1 MASSSSISIFDN
13 YCFKSAFNEELY
25 NSIVKNKKVIA
36 ECCIDLDE
44 DEYPEVKEQIALRGW
59 RRLATPKQ
67 EISIDLI
74 HEFYANAIL
83 TEEEMEEAGGH
94 TFRSYVRGKV
104 GDFSPENL
112 RNIMRFRA
120 HVQGAATDFETRKEH
135 DQQLDQVQADLCI
148 PGATW
153 KLSTGQLRVPI
164 QLRRQEL
171 NPIARGWHE
180 FSIHSLIP
188 SSNRSEIPVIREI
201 PIHCIMRGEDVR
213 AEDIIADK
221 IVRMAQGIKE
231 KGKLGFPSTI
241 FKLCKEAGVPIR
253 EFRRTRKIQAEK
265 PITAKR
271 MESTRLPRPV
281 QQRQQENEDE
291 DEPMPQAE
299 EGNEKRAHDYDYHH
313 QPEYEHHQPNYEQP
327 HPEFEHHQEFN
338 EPPVQPP
345 PYHVPTYTDQHQ
357 KDLDSIETQ
366 LQNMMW
372 YQQQALENMSKNQA
386 EYMAELRDIKG
397 KHQELYES
405 NDRFYNQVRQEQ
417 KEMVQEIQQIKNYQV
432 NQTLVDS
439 TRHKAYMDEL
449 AAMKAKQ
456 EEFFSN
462 QVNQYNLIRQDH
474 KLLGKEIL
482 DVKKY
487 QMSAVTMGS
496 SGSGSSTQP
505 PPPPPYEADQALMKI
520 REQHATFTEICRQLK
535 DCTRNA
541 LGRESYMVWAHQL
554 ANPNLV
560 ELSSQKIVKQIY
572 DNIDRKRP
580 MFRGL
585 LKSDL

>member
-1 MASSSSISIFDN
+1 
-13 YCFKSAFNEELY
+13 
-25 NSIVKNKKVIA
+25 
-36 ECCIDLDE
+36 
-44 DEYPEVKEQIALRGW
+44 
-59 RRLATPKQ
+59 
-67 EISIDLI
+67 
-74 HEFYANAIL
+74 
-83 TEEEMEEAGGH
+83 
-94 TFRSYVRGKV
+94 
-104 GDFSPENL
+104 
-112 RNIMRFRA
+112 MRFRA
-120 HVQGAATDFETRKEH
+120 QVQGAVTDFETRKEH
-135 DQQLDQVQADLCI
+135 DQQLDQVLADLCI

-171 NPIARGWHE
+171 NPVARGWHE

-188 SSNRSEIPVIREI
+188 SSNRSEIPVIRAI
-201 PIHCIMRGEDVR
+201 LIHCIMRGEDVR
-213 AEDIIADK
+213 AEDIIAEK

-241 FKLCKEAGVPIR
+241 FKLCKEAG
-253 EFRRTRKIQAEK
+253 
-265 PITAKR
+265 
-271 MESTRLPRPV
+271 
-281 QQRQQENEDE
+281 
-291 DEPMPQAE
+291 PQP
-299 EGNEKRAHDYDYHH
+299 D
-313 QPEYEHHQPNYEQP
+313 
-327 HPEFEHHQEFN
+327 FEHHQEFN

-345 PYHVPTYTDQHQ
+345 LYHVPTYTDQHQ

-397 KHQELYES
+397 KQQELYEN

-417 KEMVQEIQQIKNYQV
+417 KEMVQEIQQIKNYHV

-462 QVNQYNLIRQDH
+462 Q
-474 KLLGKEIL
+474 
-482 DVKKY
+482 
-487 QMSAVTMGS
+487 
-496 SGSGSSTQP
+496 
-505 PPPPPYEADQALMKI
+505 
-520 REQHATFTEICRQLK
+520 
-535 DCTRNA
+535 
-541 LGRESYMVWAHQL
+541 
-554 ANPNLV
+554 
-560 ELSSQKIVKQIY
+560 KIVKQIY

-585 LKSDL
+585 LKSDLQPSDPSQPPSSSKDPKDPPSSSKDPKDPPK

>member
-1 MASSSSISIFDN
+1 
-13 YCFKSAFNEELY
+13 
-25 NSIVKNKKVIA
+25 
-36 ECCIDLDE
+36 
-44 DEYPEVKEQIALRGW
+44 
-59 RRLATPKQ
+59 
-67 EISIDLI
+67 
-74 HEFYANAIL
+74 
-83 TEEEMEEAGGH
+83 MEEAGGH
-94 TFRSYVRGKV
+94 IFRSYVRGKV
-104 GDFSPENL
+104 VDFSPENL
-112 RNIMRFRA
+112 RNVMRFRA
-120 HVQGAATDFETRKEH
+120 HVENAATDFETRKEH
-135 DQQLDQVQADLCI
+135 DQQLDQVLADICI
-148 PGATW
+148 PRATW

-171 NPIARGWHE
+171 NPVARGWHE

-188 SSNRSEIPVIREI
+188 SSSRSEIPVIRAI
-201 PIHCIMRGEDVR
+201 LIHCIMRGEDVR

-253 EFRRTRKIQAEK
+253 EFRMTRKIQAEK

-281 QQRQQENEDE
+281 QRRQQENEDE
-291 DEPMPQAE
+291 NEPMPQAE
-299 EGNEKRAHDYDYHH
+299 EGNEGQAHDYDYHH
-313 QPEYEHHQPNYEQP
+313 QPEYEHHQHDYEQP
-327 HPEFEHHQEFN
+327 QPEFEHYQEFN

-345 PYHVPTYTDQHQ
+345 PFHVPTYTDQHK
-357 KDLDSIETQ
+357 KDLDSIKTQ

-397 KHQELYES
+397 KQQELHEN

-456 EEFFSN
+456 DEFFSN
-462 QVNQYNLIRQDH
+462 
-474 KLLGKEIL
+474 
-482 DVKKY
+482 
-487 QMSAVTMGS
+487 
-496 SGSGSSTQP
+496 
-505 PPPPPYEADQALMKI
+505 
-520 REQHATFTEICRQLK
+520 
-535 DCTRNA
+535 
-541 LGRESYMVWAHQL
+541 
-554 ANPNLV
+554 
-560 ELSSQKIVKQIY
+560 
-572 DNIDRKRP
+572 
-580 MFRGL
+580 
-585 LKSDL
+585 

>member
-1 MASSSSISIFDN
+1 MASSSSVSVFDN
-13 YCFKSAFNEELY
+13 HRFKTAFNEELY
-25 NSIVKNKKVIA
+25 NSIVKIRKS
-36 ECCIDLDE
+36 L
-44 DEYPEVKEQIALRGW
+44 DEYPEIKEQLILRGW
-59 RRLATPKQ
+59 RRLAAPKQ

-74 HEFYANAIL
+74 HEFYANAIV
-83 TEEEMEEAGGH
+83 TEEEIEEAGGH
-94 TFRSYVRGKV
+94 TFKSFVRGV
-104 GDFSPENL
+104 PVDFSPENI
-112 RNIMRFRA
+112 RTVMRFRDQ
-120 HVQGAATDFETRKEH
+120 VQGATIDFETRKEH
-135 DQQLDQVQADLCI
+135 DQQLDQVLADLCM

-171 NPIARGWHE
+171 NPVARRWHE

-188 SSNRSEIPVIREI
+188 SSNRSKIPVIRAI
-201 PIHCIMRGEDVR
+201 LIHCIMRGEDVR
-213 AEDIIADK
+213 AEGIIADK

-253 EFRRTRKIQAEK
+253 DFRRTRKIQAEK
-265 PITAKR
+265 PITARR
-271 MESTRLPRPV
+271 MESTRLPIPIQR
-281 QQRQQENEDE
+281 RQQEDEKE

-299 EGNEKRAHDYDYHH
+299 EGNE
-313 QPEYEHHQPNYEQP
+313 EEN
-327 HPEFEHHQEFN
+327 
-338 EPPVQPP
+338 
-345 PYHVPTYTDQHQ
+345 HQ

-386 EYMAELRDIKG
+386 KYMAELRGIKG
-397 KHQELYES
+397 KQQELYEN

-417 KEMVQEIQQIKNYQV
+417 REMVQEIQQIKNYQV

-439 TRHKAYMDEL
+439 TRYKAYMDEL
-449 AAMKAKQ
+449 VAMKAKQ

-462 QVNQYNLIRQDH
+462 QVNQYNMIRQDQ

-496 SGSGSSTQP
+496 GGSSSSTQP
-505 PPPPPYEADQALMKI
+505 PPPPPYEPDQALMKI
-520 REQHATFTEICRQLK
+520 REQHATFTEIYRQLK
-535 DCTRNA
+535 DWTRNA
-541 LGRESYMVWAHQL
+541 SGRESYMV
-554 ANPNLV
+554 
-560 ELSSQKIVKQIY
+560 
-572 DNIDRKRP
+572 
-580 MFRGL
+580 
-585 LKSDL
+585 

>member
-1 MASSSSISIFDN
+1 
-13 YCFKSAFNEELY
+13 
-25 NSIVKNKKVIA
+25 
-36 ECCIDLDE
+36 
-44 DEYPEVKEQIALRGW
+44 
-59 RRLATPKQ
+59 
-67 EISIDLI
+67 
-74 HEFYANAIL
+74 
-83 TEEEMEEAGGH
+83 
-94 TFRSYVRGKV
+94 
-104 GDFSPENL
+104 
-112 RNIMRFRA
+112 
-120 HVQGAATDFETRKEH
+120 TDFETRKEH
-135 DQQLDQVQADLCI
+135 DQQLDQVLTDLCI

-171 NPIARGWHE
+171 NPVARGWHE

-188 SSNRSEIPVIREI
+188 SSNRSEIPVIRAI
-201 PIHCIMRGEDVR
+201 LIHCIMRGEDVR

-221 IVRMAQGIKE
+221 IVKMAQGIKE

-253 EFRRTRKIQAEK
+253 EFRRIRKIQAEK

-271 MESTRLPRPV
+271 MEST
-281 QQRQQENEDE
+281 
-291 DEPMPQAE
+291 
-299 EGNEKRAHDYDYHH
+299 
-313 QPEYEHHQPNYEQP
+313 
-327 HPEFEHHQEFN
+327 
-338 EPPVQPP
+338 
-345 PYHVPTYTDQHQ
+345 
-357 KDLDSIETQ
+357 
-366 LQNMMW
+366 
-372 YQQQALENMSKNQA
+372 
-386 EYMAELRDIKG
+386 
-397 KHQELYES
+397 
-405 NDRFYNQVRQEQ
+405 RFYNQVRQEQ

-496 SGSGSSTQP
+496 GGSGSSTQP
-505 PPPPPYEADQALMKI
+505 PPPPPYEPDQALMKI

-535 DCTRNA
+535 DWTRNA
-541 LGRESYMVWAHQL
+541 SGRESYMVWAHQL

-560 ELSSQKIVKQIY
+560 ELS
-572 DNIDRKRP
+572 R
-580 MFRGL
+580 
-585 LKSDL
+585 